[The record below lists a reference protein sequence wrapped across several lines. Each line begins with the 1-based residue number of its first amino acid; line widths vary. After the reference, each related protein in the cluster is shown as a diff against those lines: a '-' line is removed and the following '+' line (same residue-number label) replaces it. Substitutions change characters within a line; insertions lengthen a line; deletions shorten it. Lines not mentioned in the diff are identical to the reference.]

1 MLDIKYIREN
11 SELIKKAATD
21 KLMEVDVDRLLDIDK
36 NIREI
41 TSKLD
46 LLKEQRNKLSKL
58 IPTLSQ
64 EERQDKVNE
73 VKNLKNEISTL
84 EETLTPLKL
93 EYKDLMYRV
102 PSVPLDEVPIGKT
115 DEDNVEIKR
124 VGEIPK
130 FDFEI
135 KDHVD
140 LAENLDLIDIPRG
153 VKVAGS
159 RSYFLKNEGALLE
172 MAICRYVIDKL
183 VKKGFTPMV
192 VPTLVKDTPMFGTG
206 YFPIGK
212 EQSYEITEDN
222 LYLVGTSEVSL
233 VSYHSD
239 ETFENTNEL
248 PKMYCGYSSCFRR
261 EAGTYGKDTRG
272 LYRVHQ
278 FTKIEQVIIC
288 EADFDKQ
295 TELHNFLLNNAEEI
309 LQDLKIP
316 YRVVK
321 VCTGDMG
328 IGQVR
333 KHDIEAWMPSR
344 GKYSETHSCSSFNDF
359 QARRSNIKYKD
370 KDGNTKYCFTLNN
383 TAIASPRILI
393 PLLELNQNKDGSINI
408 PEVLV
413 PYMNGMT
420 KIEKKINKTKNLVN

>member
-420 KIEKKINKTKNLVN
+420 KIEKKNK